1 MDDFFKPVKSTNETV
16 GLKSFAEMLN
26 LGGFHLTKWLSSKE
40 EVIEQIP
47 ELGRAASVKVTD
59 KIIISL
65 WNILLVSFGTP
76 ILTLCL

>member
-1 MDDFFKPVKSTNETV
+1 M
-16 GLKSFAEMLN
+16 
-26 LGGFHLTKWLSSKE
+26 TKWLSSKE

-59 KIIISL
+59 EIIISL